1 VSHIKNIYWAFRGSD
16 VRATQICINSNNADS
31 KPNKIASG
39 LQSLMK
45 QDIAYS
51 DMLFLA
57 QFHEDWLTQHF
68 QWLQAVDD
76 VAKKPGF
83 RSRQI
88 LVRHYLMRKD
98 LEELQTRMDTNLF
111 GDYHLNLMNF
121 DGEKKQKQTKKSLA
135 FIEEATV
142 SLDKHHLRWCNEL
155 LTA

>member
-1 VSHIKNIYWAFRGSD
+1 MPQPVLTRWWCVGVAAAFLKQNYRI
-16 VRATQICINSNNADS
+16 VLRATQICINSNNADS
-31 KPNKIASG
+31 KPNKIASAG

-45 QDIAYS
+45 QDIACS

-88 LVRHYLMRKD
+88 LVRHCLKRKD
-98 LEELQTRMDTNLF
+98 LEELRTRIDSN
-111 GDYHLNLMNF
+111 
-121 DGEKKQKQTKKSLA
+121 
-135 FIEEATV
+135 
-142 SLDKHHLRWCNEL
+142 
-155 LTA
+155 